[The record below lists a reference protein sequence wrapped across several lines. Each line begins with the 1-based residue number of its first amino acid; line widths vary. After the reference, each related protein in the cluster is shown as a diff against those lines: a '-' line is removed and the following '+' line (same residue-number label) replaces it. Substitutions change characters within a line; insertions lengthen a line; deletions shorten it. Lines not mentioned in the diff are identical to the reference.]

1 MIISPSLP
9 EINGLFGKFP
19 WKSLVGQYLLML
31 MLGFINH
38 RGRMSAQQ
46 AASAIVGRSRHRAGV
61 GRFLQ
66 NHGQQLHWLRYRS
79 AGRLLRK
86 APRRGRFLFVVDTTS
101 VGHQGEKTE
110 NTFSTGN
117 RQRRPAKG
125 RRYSKYKHARR
136 GCHSFVCGLLIT
148 PQGVRIPSFRCY
160 YTHDYCREHQR
171 AHRTQADLAA
181 ELVAELSVPD
191 GVEVVV
197 LGDTAFESRQMRAAC
212 DARRFYWI
220 MPANPERVLAGPKPR
235 PKLWSLTRQ
244 FRSSQFAPIRLRPK
258 QGPLLAMRRTS
269 PCRPGSRTKPRTFF
283 VHEERRAVH
292 SIGEI
297 RIVFSTKQKPEPGK
311 RLVRNETKLLLTN
324 AQHLSVAEIVELYLL
339 RWQIELFFKEL
350 KSSLG
355 MHQYRFRCFQS
366 VEAWVEAC
374 FITFLYLEWIR
385 LQRLRSR
392 KVARHQKQWWGRQR
406 TYGLALAVSQ
416 RLAETQIRAI
426 HTYTATEWGIKKLRR
441 LLRTALPTEYRNA
454 A

>member
-9 EINGLFGKFP
+9 EINGLFGKFS
-19 WKSLVGQYLLML
+19 WKPLVGQYLLML
-31 MLGFINH
+31 MLGFISH

-61 GRFLQ
+61 GRFLES
-66 NHGQQLHWLRYRS
+66 HGEQLHWLRYRA
-79 AGRLLRK
+79 AGRLLK
-86 APRRGRFLFVVDTTS
+86 KGPSRGRFLFIVDTTS
-101 VGHQGEKTE
+101 VSHQGEKTE

-117 RQRRPAKG
+117 RQRRPAKA
-125 RRYSKYKHARR
+125 RRYNKYKHARS

-148 PQGVRIPSFRCY
+148 PQGTRIPSFRSY
-160 YTHDYCREHQR
+160 YTRDYCQQR
-171 AHRTQADLAA
+171 QWKHRTQADLAA

-191 GVEVVV
+191 GVQVIV

-212 DARRFYWI
+212 DAQGFYWI
-220 MPANPERVLAGPKPR
+220 VPANPERVLAGSKPR
-235 PKLWSLTRQ
+235 PKLWSLTTQ
-244 FRSSQFAPIRLRPK
+244 FCSSQFAPLRLQPK

-269 PCRPGSRTKPRTFF
+269 PAWRGSKTKPRTFY
-283 VHEERRAVH
+283 VHEERCAVH

-297 RIVFSTKQKPEPGK
+297 RIIFSTKQKPKPGEQ
-311 RLVRNETKLLLTN
+311 LLRNQTKVLLTN
-324 AQHLSVAEIVELYLL
+324 AQHLSVAEIVEWYLL

-366 VEAWVEAC
+366 VQTWVEAC

-385 LQRLRSR
+385 LQRLRKA
-392 KVARHQKQWWGRQR
+392 KVEPPEKRWWSCQR
-406 TYGLALAVSQ
+406 THGLALAVSQ
-416 RLAETQIRAI
+416 RLAETQVRAI
-426 HTYTATEWGIKKLRR
+426 HRYTATEWGIKKLRR

>member
-9 EINGLFGKFP
+9 EINGLFGKFS

-61 GRFLQ
+61 CRFLES
-66 NHGQQLHWLRYRS
+66 HGNELHWLRYRA

-86 APRRGRFLFVVDTTS
+86 APRRGRFLFIVDTTS
-101 VGHQGEKTE
+101 VSHQGEKTE

-117 RQRRPAKG
+117 RKRRPAKG
-125 RRYSKYKHARR
+125 KRYSKYKHARS

-148 PQGVRIPSFRCY
+148 PGGVRIPSFRSY
-160 YTHDYCREHQR
+160 YTRDYCEQR
-171 AHRTQADLAA
+171 QRVHRTQADLAA

-191 GVEVVV
+191 GAEVVV

-212 DARRFYWI
+212 AARGFYWI
-220 MPANPERVLAGPKPR
+220 MPANPERVLAGSKPR
-235 PKLWSLTRQ
+235 PKLWSLTKQ
-244 FRSSQFAPIRLRPK
+244 FRSSQFAPIRLQPK

-269 PCRPGSRTKPRTFF
+269 PSWRGSKAKPRTFY

-297 RIVFSTKQKPEPGK
+297 RIVFSTKQKPKPGK
-311 RLVRNETKLLLTN
+311 QLLRDETKILLTN
-324 AQHLSVAEIVELYLL
+324 ARHLNVAQIVELYSL

-355 MHQYRFRCFQS
+355 MHQYRIRRFQS

-385 LQRLRSR
+385 LQHLRNPR
-392 KVARHQKQWWGRQR
+392 VEAHEKQWWSRQR
-406 TYGLALAVSQ
+406 TYGLALAVSE
-416 RLAETQIRAI
+416 RIAETQVRVI
-426 HTYTATEWGIKKLRR
+426 HGYTATEWGIKKLRR
-441 LLRTALPTEYRNA
+441 LLRNALPTEYRNA

>member
-9 EINGLFGKFP
+9 EINGLFGKFA
-19 WKSLVGQYLLML
+19 WKSLIGQYLLML

-61 GRFLQ
+61 GRFLESR
-66 NHGQQLHWLRYRS
+66 GDGLRWLRHRV
-79 AGRLLRK
+79 AGRLLGK
-86 APRRGRFLFVVDTTS
+86 ARRRGPFLFIVDTTS

-117 RQRRPAKG
+117 RKRRPAKG
-125 RRYSKYKHARR
+125 RRYNKYKHARR

-148 PQGVRIPSFRCY
+148 PEGVRIPGFRGY
-160 YTHDYCREHQR
+160 YTRDYCVQHERV
-171 AHRTQADLAA
+171 HRTQADLAA

-191 GVEVVV
+191 GAEVIV

-212 DARRFYWI
+212 AARGFYWI
-220 MPANPERVLAGPKPR
+220 MPTNPERVLAGPKPR
-235 PKLWSLTRQ
+235 PKLWSLTKQ
-244 FRSSQFAPIRLRPK
+244 FRSSQFAPTRLQPT
-258 QGPLLAMRRTS
+258 QGPLLAMRRMS
-269 PCRPGSRTKPRTFF
+269 SSRRGSKAKPRTFY

-297 RIVFSTKQKPEPGK
+297 RIVFSTKQKPKSGK
-311 RLVRNETKLLLTN
+311 RLVRNETKILLTN
-324 AQHLSVAEIVELYLL
+324 AQHLNVAEIVELYLL

-350 KSSLG
+350 KSNLG
-355 MHQYRFRCFQS
+355 MHQYRFRRFQS

-385 LQRLRSR
+385 LQRMRNAKLEPRER
-392 KVARHQKQWWGRQR
+392 QWWSRQR
-406 TYGLALAVSQ
+406 TYGLALAVTQ
-416 RLAETQIRAI
+416 RLAETQIRVI
-426 HTYTATEWGIKKLRR
+426 HGYTTTEWGIKKLRR